1 MQKKKKRDWIK
12 IVILKP
18 HNADILPPGF
28 DIFFKIMTTALIS
41 LNIFTSVIG
50 LATIVFQIYSS
61 ILTKY
66 KF

>member
-1 MQKKKKRDWIK
+1 
-12 IVILKP
+12 
-18 HNADILPPGF
+18 
-28 DIFFKIMTTALIS
+28 MTTALIS
-41 LNIFTSVIG
+41 LNILTSVIG